1 MTAFLNL
8 LIPRSSL
15 LSKGQVHHLVTSNTL
30 AGEVQPPEPR
40 RAERPEPAL
49 LWMLAGLAAAVL
61 GATAPEPGRR
71 GLLVLPFMLGALV
84 LVVWVAEAI
93 IPH

>member
-1 MTAFLNL
+1 MRPGSFDDMLVRKEAAV
-8 LIPRSSL
+8 SSHSFAPPTPHRL
-15 LSKGQVHHLVTSNTL
+15 APLV
-30 AGEVQPPEPR
+30 P
-40 RAERPEPAL
+40 

-84 LVVWVAEAI
+84 LVVWIAEAI